1 MESKQ
6 ADIQLFLSNR
16 LENLADALIQQ
27 LADSNRSPLATDTIL
42 VQSRGMARWLNLRI
56 ADRTGIQMNIQ
67 YLYPRALIDQLTE
80 AVVNN
85 SQSDSL
91 ASFSPN
97 ALFWRIYQQLPR
109 WADKREAY
117 VLRRYLESESQ
128 STRYLRRYQLA
139 VKIAQLMDQLQTFRP
154 ELLSSWSKEQTASD
168 WKSIV
173 WQSLLLKRP
182 KEAFPE
188 ILVAFNNIVPSL
200 SSAPNTWPDRLNIF
214 GISSLPPVYVDI
226 LGKASTWMPVSLFL
240 TQPSPLYWGDQASRK
255 RQLKAEEDDFLNKG
269 HGLIGNLGKQGQDFL
284 NTLIDAD
291 VFATDESEY
300 FSVPESTNLL
310 GALQKDLYELNAT
323 PNSKIQIENPVGIQI
338 HVCHTK
344 RREIEVIKDEL
355 HRRFESDAKLTP
367 DQIII
372 MAPNIEDYSSAIRS
386 VFGGANKGSDFLPY
400 SIADNSTR
408 SSSPVA
414 HALLELLDLLQSRF
428 TANEVINFWSIP
440 IIANRFQLTQSD
452 WDSIR
457 TWIEKTA
464 IRWGINSTH
473 RRQTTGSTFE
483 EYSWEQGIE
492 RLVAGY
498 CIHPTETSIWD
509 DKNPFSDLEGN
520 ATTLLNHVLEAWYFL
535 KQYQKAAS
543 GILKTSEWLELLR
556 EIVHFLFSDQENHSD
571 DAQGILVLI
580 EELKTESKNTNSD
593 EPMTLKVIS
602 QILDA
607 RLSQD
612 YQAGS
617 FFSGTITFC
626 SLKPMRN
633 IPAQFIGLIGMNE
646 SAFPRRDIRSEFTQ
660 FPDGRRRGDRSIR
673 EDDRYLFLESILGAR
688 RHLYISYTGIE
699 SQTLKVQPSSIVV
712 EELLDTLD
720 DYYQFP
726 NETTARNALLIHE
739 PLQAFSPHYFNKNQP
754 VSFSND
760 NLKAARSLIEISN
773 IITPKFLSPI
783 KVALEI
789 PDEILLSTFQRFFA
803 NPSRHWLNQSLELN
817 LPYQEQVLEDSEPI
831 ETNGL
836 LEYKKG
842 SVLIEHPEILL
853 GQNGHL
859 LKDLLPIGA
868 LQEGALEKV
877 KPEVEKLLSILGHN
891 PMENLPSSAVEI
903 EFEGH
908 RLQGSIDAVS
918 GEYHQRIRFGKIR
931 GIDLVGAWIEHL
943 CLCEQRSNNDF
954 KTYLIGKEE
963 HIIFDYAHDSKEHL
977 EDLYSLFIQGHK
989 SALPL
994 FVETAHLFAKSTLYP
1009 NSRIKQTPIERA
1021 EKEFTKNPDGQFGS
1035 PGEAFNP
1042 FISLCFPE
1050 PETALSESFE
1060 ETALTLFRPLFEH
1073 LEKGC
1078 L

>member
-16 LENLADALIQQ
+16 LENLADALIRQ
-27 LADSNRSPLATDTIL
+27 LASSNRSLLATDTIL

-67 YLYPRALIDQLTE
+67 YLYPRALIDQLLE
-80 AVVNN
+80 AVVKN
-85 SQSDSL
+85 SDSDSL
-91 ASFSPN
+91 ASFSSN
-97 ALFWRIYQQLPR
+97 ALFWRIYQQLPN
-109 WADKREAY
+109 WADKKEAY

-154 ELLSSWSKEQTASD
+154 ELLSSWSEERTATD

-188 ILVAFNNIVPSL
+188 ILAAFNKIVPSL
-200 SSAPNTWPDRLNIF
+200 NAPPNNWPDRLFIF
-214 GISSLPPVYVDI
+214 GISSLPPVYVEI
-226 LGKASTWMPVSLFL
+226 LRKASTWMPVSLFL
-240 TQPSPLYWGDQASRK
+240 TQPSPLYWGDQATRK

-300 FSVPESTNLL
+300 FSIPESTNLL
-310 GALQKDLYELNAT
+310 GALQKDLYELNAP
-323 PNSKIQIENPVGIQI
+323 PNSKLQIKSVAGIQV
-338 HVCHTK
+338 HVCHTS
-344 RREIEVIKDEL
+344 RREIEVLKDEL
-355 HRRFESDAKLTP
+355 HRCFESDPNLTP
-367 DQIII
+367 DQVII
-372 MAPNIEDYSSAIRS
+372 MAPNIEEYSSAIRS
-386 VFGGANKGSDFLPY
+386 VFGGSDKGSGFLPF
-400 SIADNSTR
+400 SIADNTTR

-428 TANEVINFWSIP
+428 TANEVLNFWSIP
-440 IIANRFQLTQSD
+440 VIANRFHLKQSD
-452 WDSIR
+452 WESIR
-457 TWIEKTA
+457 TWIEMTA
-464 IRWGINSTH
+464 IRWGINSNH
-473 RRQTTGSTFE
+473 RKQTTGSTFE

-520 ATTLLNHVLEAWYFL
+520 ATTLLNQVLDAWSFL
-535 KQYQKAAS
+535 EQYQEVAS
-543 GILKTSEWLELLR
+543 SILKTSEWLEKLR
-556 EIVHFLFSDQENHSD
+556 EIVDYLFSDQESYLD
-571 DAQGILVLI
+571 DAQGILALI
-580 EELKTESKNTNSD
+580 EELKKESNNVKSD
-593 EPMTLKVIS
+593 EPMTMKVIS
-602 QILDA
+602 QILEA
-607 RLSQD
+607 RLTQD

-660 FPDGRRRGDRSIR
+660 FPDGKRTGDRSIR

-726 NETTARNALLIHE
+726 NETSARSTLLIHE
-739 PLQAFSPHYFNKNQP
+739 PLQGFSPYYFDKDQP
-754 VSFSND
+754 ISFSNE
-760 NLKAARSLIEISN
+760 NLKAARSLIESSGNIS
-773 IITPKFLSPI
+773 PQFMSPI
-783 KVALEI
+783 EVALEI
-789 PDEILLSTFQRFFA
+789 PDEVLLSTFQRFFA
-803 NPSRHWLNQSLELN
+803 NPSRFWLNQSLELN
-817 LPYQEQVLEDSEPI
+817 FPYQDRVLEDSEPI

-842 SVLIEHPEILL
+842 SLLIQHPEILS
-853 GQNGHL
+853 GQNGYL
-859 LKDLLPIGA
+859 LNDLLPIGA
-868 LQEGALEKV
+868 LQQGALEKV
-877 KPEVEKLLSILGHN
+877 QPEVEKLLSILGHN
-891 PMENLPSSAVEI
+891 PIESLPSSVVEL

-908 RLQGSIDAVS
+908 RLQGSIDAVT
-918 GEYHQRIRFGKIR
+918 EEHHQRIRFGKIR
-931 GIDLVGAWIEHL
+931 GIDLIATWIEHL
-943 CLCEQRSNNDF
+943 CLCAQSSNNGF

-963 HIIFDYAHDSKEHL
+963 HIIFDYAHDSKKHL
-977 EDLYSLFIQGHK
+977 EELFSLFIQGHK

-994 FVETAHLFAKSTLYP
+994 FCETTHLFAKETLCP
-1009 NSRIKQTPIERA
+1009 NSRIKQTPLEIA
-1021 EKEFTKNPDGQFGS
+1021 KKEFTKNPDGQFGP
-1035 PGEAFNP
+1035 PGEAFNE
-1042 FISLCFPE
+1042 FIALCFPE
-1050 PETALSESFE
+1050 SDAALSKSFE
-1060 ETALTLFRPLFEH
+1060 ETALILFRPLYGH
-1073 LEKGC
+1073 LQKGS